1 MWRIY
6 QHKEHKGYVFM
17 PSSKDLPLDKWQ
29 IVASFASRQEA
40 ESFYHQVLD
49 NQLIIK

>member
-6 QHKEHKGYVFM
+6 QHRQHKGYVFM
-17 PSSKDLPLDKWQ
+17 PSVQELTLSKWQ
-29 IVASFASRQEA
+29 IVASYASRQEA

-49 NQLIIK
+49 NQSIIK